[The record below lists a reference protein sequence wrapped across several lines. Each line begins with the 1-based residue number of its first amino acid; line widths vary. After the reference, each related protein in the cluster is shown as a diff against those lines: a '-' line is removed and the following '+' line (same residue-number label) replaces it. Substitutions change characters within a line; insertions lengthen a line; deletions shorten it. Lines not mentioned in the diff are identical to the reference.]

1 MVTSLLSSSFPIA
14 IVRTHHSQI
23 FKLNASENNGEIS
36 GKDII
41 QTDGAIIAGIL
52 ILLTIS
58 SFSPFEFPNRSM
70 FVSLIIPAIMLFSVS
85 ALYIIEKK
93 VVMGKRFAKA
103 GFYWLIGFMI
113 FLVIVNILNVISPT
127 VWQDPT
133 FEKIASSNVSS
144 SAQ

>member
-1 MVTSLLSSSFPIA
+1 M
-14 IVRTHHSQI
+14 
-23 FKLNASENNGEIS
+23 NASENNGEIR

-113 FLVIVNILNVISPT
+113 FLMIVNILNVISPT
-127 VWQDPT
+127 IWQDPT

>member
-1 MVTSLLSSSFPIA
+1 M
-14 IVRTHHSQI
+14 
-23 FKLNASENNGEIS
+23 NASENKVEIS
-36 GKDII
+36 GKGII

-85 ALYIIEKK
+85 ALYIIERK

-113 FLVIVNILNVISPT
+113 FLMLVNILNVMSPT
-127 VWQDPT
+127 IWQDPT

>member
-1 MVTSLLSSSFPIA
+1 M
-14 IVRTHHSQI
+14 
-23 FKLNASENNGEIS
+23 NASENNGEIR

-113 FLVIVNILNVISPT
+113 FLMLVNILNVMSPT
-127 VWQDPT
+127 IWQDPT

>member
-1 MVTSLLSSSFPIA
+1 M
-14 IVRTHHSQI
+14 
-23 FKLNASENNGEIS
+23 NASENNGEIR

-113 FLVIVNILNVISPT
+113 FLMVVNILNVVSPT
-127 VWQDPT
+127 IWQDPT

>member
-1 MVTSLLSSSFPIA
+1 M
-14 IVRTHHSQI
+14 
-23 FKLNASENNGEIS
+23 NASENNGEIS

-93 VVMGKRFAKA
+93 IVMGKRFAKA

-113 FLVIVNILNVISPT
+113 FLMIVNIINMISPT
-127 VWQDPT
+127 IWQDPT

>member
-1 MVTSLLSSSFPIA
+1 M
-14 IVRTHHSQI
+14 
-23 FKLNASENNGEIS
+23 KASENNGEIR

-113 FLVIVNILNVISPT
+113 FLMIVNILNVMSPT
-127 VWQDPT
+127 IWQDPT

>member
-1 MVTSLLSSSFPIA
+1 M
-14 IVRTHHSQI
+14 
-23 FKLNASENNGEIS
+23 NASEDNVEVS

-85 ALYIIEKK
+85 ALYIIERK

-113 FLVIVNILNVISPT
+113 FLMIVNILNVISPT
-127 VWQDPT
+127 IWQDPT

>member
-1 MVTSLLSSSFPIA
+1 
-14 IVRTHHSQI
+14 
-23 FKLNASENNGEIS
+23 LNASENNVEIR

-113 FLVIVNILNVISPT
+113 FLMIVNILNVISPT
-127 VWQDPT
+127 IWQDPT

>member
-1 MVTSLLSSSFPIA
+1 
-14 IVRTHHSQI
+14 
-23 FKLNASENNGEIS
+23 LNASENKVEIS

-85 ALYIIEKK
+85 ALYIIERK
-93 VVMGKRFAKA
+93 VVTGKRFAKA

-113 FLVIVNILNVISPT
+113 FLMLVNILNVISPT
-127 VWQDPT
+127 IWQDPT

>member
-1 MVTSLLSSSFPIA
+1 
-14 IVRTHHSQI
+14 
-23 FKLNASENNGEIS
+23 LNASENNGEIR

-70 FVSLIIPAIMLFSVS
+70 FVSLIIPAIMLFSGS

-93 VVMGKRFAKA
+93 SSYRKKICKGRVLLANR
-103 GFYWLIGFMI
+103 IHD
-113 FLVIVNILNVISPT
+113 ILDDS
-127 VWQDPT
+127 QHFKCD
-133 FEKIASSNVSS
+133 VSYHLARS
-144 SAQ
+144 DF

>member
-1 MVTSLLSSSFPIA
+1 
-14 IVRTHHSQI
+14 
-23 FKLNASENNGEIS
+23 LNASENNGEIR

-113 FLVIVNILNVISPT
+113 FLMVVNILNVVSPT
-127 VWQDPT
+127 IWQDPT

>member
-1 MVTSLLSSSFPIA
+1 
-14 IVRTHHSQI
+14 
-23 FKLNASENNGEIS
+23 LNASENNGEIR

-70 FVSLIIPAIMLFSVS
+70 FVSLIIPAIILFSVS

-127 VWQDPT
+127 IWQDPT

>member
-1 MVTSLLSSSFPIA
+1 MSMRNF
-14 IVRTHHSQI
+14 RI
-23 FKLNASENNGEIS
+23 FRLNASENNGEIR

-70 FVSLIIPAIMLFSVS
+70 FVSLITPAIMLFSVS

-127 VWQDPT
+127 IWQDPT

-144 SAQ
+144 SEQ

>member
-1 MVTSLLSSSFPIA
+1 
-14 IVRTHHSQI
+14 
-23 FKLNASENNGEIS
+23 LNASENNGEIS

-70 FVSLIIPAIMLFSVS
+70 FVSLIIPAIMLFSGS

-93 VVMGKRFAKA
+93 VIMGKRFAKA

-113 FLVIVNILNVISPT
+113 FLMIVNILNVMSPT
-127 VWQDPT
+127 IWQDPT

>member
-1 MVTSLLSSSFPIA
+1 M
-14 IVRTHHSQI
+14 
-23 FKLNASENNGEIS
+23 NASENNGKIR
-36 GKDII
+36 GKEII

-113 FLVIVNILNVISPT
+113 FLMIVNILNVISPT
-127 VWQDPT
+127 IWQDPT

>member
-1 MVTSLLSSSFPIA
+1 MNTSESS
-14 IVRTHHSQI
+14 
-23 FKLNASENNGEIS
+23 GEIK

-93 VVMGKRFAKA
+93 IVLGKRFAKA

-113 FLVIVNILNVISPT
+113 FLMIVNIINVISPT
-127 VWQDPT
+127 IWQDPT

-144 SAQ
+144 STQ

>member
-1 MVTSLLSSSFPIA
+1 MNPYGTS
-14 IVRTHHSQI
+14 
-23 FKLNASENNGEIS
+23 EEIS

-41 QTDGAIIAGIL
+41 QTDAAIIAGIL

-70 FVSLIIPAIMLFSVS
+70 FVSLIIPAIALFSIS
-85 ALYIIEKK
+85 ALCIIEKK
-93 VVMGKRFAKA
+93 LIMGKRFAKA

-113 FLVIVNILNVISPT
+113 FLMIVNIINMTSPAI
-127 VWQDPT
+127 WQNPT

-144 SAQ
+144 ITQ

>member
-1 MVTSLLSSSFPIA
+1 M
-14 IVRTHHSQI
+14 
-23 FKLNASENNGEIS
+23 NASENNGEIR

-113 FLVIVNILNVISPT
+113 FLLIVNILNVISPT
-127 VWQDPT
+127 IWQDPT

>member
-1 MVTSLLSSSFPIA
+1 
-14 IVRTHHSQI
+14 
-23 FKLNASENNGEIS
+23 LNASETNGEIS

-70 FVSLIIPAIMLFSVS
+70 FVSLIIPAIMLFSGS

-93 VVMGKRFAKA
+93 VIMGKRFAKA

-113 FLVIVNILNVISPT
+113 FLMIVNILNVMSPT
-127 VWQDPT
+127 IWQDPT

>member
-1 MVTSLLSSSFPIA
+1 MNKTVIIRMRKEHFG
-14 IVRTHHSQI
+14 
-23 FKLNASENNGEIS
+23 SENNVEIS

-113 FLVIVNILNVISPT
+113 FLMVVNILNVVSPT
-127 VWQDPT
+127 IWQDPT

>member
-1 MVTSLLSSSFPIA
+1 
-14 IVRTHHSQI
+14 
-23 FKLNASENNGEIS
+23 LNATKNNGEIR

-93 VVMGKRFAKA
+93 VVMGKK
-103 GFYWLIGFMI
+103 
-113 FLVIVNILNVISPT
+113 VC
-127 VWQDPT
+127 
-133 FEKIASSNVSS
+133 
-144 SAQ
+144 

>member
-1 MVTSLLSSSFPIA
+1 M
-14 IVRTHHSQI
+14 
-23 FKLNASENNGEIS
+23 NASENNGEIS

-93 VVMGKRFAKA
+93 IVMGKRFAKA

-113 FLVIVNILNVISPT
+113 ILMIVNIINVISPSI
-127 VWQDPT
+127 WQDPT

-144 SAQ
+144 STQ

>member
-1 MVTSLLSSSFPIA
+1 
-14 IVRTHHSQI
+14 
-23 FKLNASENNGEIS
+23 LNASENNGKIR

-113 FLVIVNILNVISPT
+113 FLMIVNILNLISPT
-127 VWQDPT
+127 IWQGPT